1 MSYIQNLT
9 ARNNIKIMFQ
19 LPSQDNGKR
28 NVFLGV
34 YNKQIKLKKIKLHTN
49 EV

>member
-28 NVFLGV
+28 NVFWV
-34 YNKQIKLKKIKLHTN
+34 FTIYREN
-49 EV
+49 